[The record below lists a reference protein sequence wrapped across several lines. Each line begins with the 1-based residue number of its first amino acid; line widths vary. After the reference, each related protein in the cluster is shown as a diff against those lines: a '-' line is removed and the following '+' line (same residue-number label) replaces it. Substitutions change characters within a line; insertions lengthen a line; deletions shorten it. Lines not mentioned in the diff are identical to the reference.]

1 VEVRPKETRSPVLG
15 DEACVALA
23 VAAGPNADLWGVIQR
38 GARISLTGM
47 PTISTFYGILI
58 RMFFND
64 HAPPHFH
71 ARYGEFEATIDI
83 DTQGVIQGELPRR
96 ALNLVQEWAMIHREE
111 LLEDWRLCRENTSP
125 AKIEPLA

>member
-1 VEVRPKETRSPVLG
+1 
-15 DEACVALA
+15 
-23 VAAGPNADLWGVIQR
+23 
-38 GARISLTGM
+38 M

-83 DTQGVIQGELPRR
+83 ATFQILQGELPSR
-96 ALNLVQEWAMIHREE
+96 ALKLVQEWAMIHKEE
-111 LLEDWRLCRENTSP
+111 LQQDWQRCRENAPP
-125 AKIEPLA
+125 AKIEPLP